1 MVRPIAFLAGA
12 GLVFVLLFSLV
23 TGAIAFISEPPAKT
37 VEHEFHQH
45 PKHVSFASD
54 GPAGK
59 FDRQQ
64 LQRGFQVYK
73 EVCSACHSMNLM
85 SYRNLRALG
94 FNEDEVKAIAAENQ
108 VADINDEGQPIE
120 RAARPSDRFR
130 SPFPNERAARAA
142 NNGAFPP
149 DLSLI
154 AKARPSGHNYLHA
167 LLTGYE
173 PPPPSV
179 KVMEGMN
186 YNKYFPGGQIAM
198 AQPLNADGVVFGD
211 GTPATVTQMARDV
224 TTFLAWAA
232 EPEMEVRKQMG
243 VKVLLFLIVMTIL
256 LYAAKRRIWA
266 AVH

>member
-1 MVRPIAFLAGA
+1 MRRLALSILASAIIAGA
-12 GLVFVLLFSLV
+12 PV
-23 TGAIAFISEPPAKT
+23 AASEAPKPPA
-37 VEHEFHQH
+37 QNW
-45 PKHVSFASD
+45 SF
-54 GPAGK
+54 GGMFGT
-59 FDRQQ
+59 FDRAA

-94 FNEDEVKAIAAENQ
+94 FSEDEVKAIAAENQ
-108 VADINDEGQPIE
+108 VPDLNDEGQPIE

-142 NNGAFPP
+142 NNGAYPP

-154 AKARPSGHNYLHA
+154 TKARPSGHNYLYA

-186 YNKYFPGGQIAM
+186 YNKYFPGSQIAM
-198 AQPLNADGVVFGD
+198 APPLNADGVTFGD
-211 GTPATVTQMARDV
+211 GTPATVAQMARDA
-224 TTFLAWAA
+224 TTFFAWAA
-232 EPEMEVRKQMG
+232 EPEMEARKQMG

>member
-1 MVRPIAFLAGA
+1 MRQIVRPALAAALIVLAGA
-12 GLVFVLLFSLV
+12 Q
-23 TGAIAFISEPPAKT
+23 IAGTRPAAASEALKPPA
-37 VEHEFHQH
+37 QSW
-45 PKHVSFASD
+45 SF
-54 GPAGK
+54 GGMFGT
-59 FDRQQ
+59 FDRAA

-85 SYRNLRALG
+85 SYRHLRALG

-108 VADINDEGQPIE
+108 VPDINEEGQPVE
-120 RAARPSDRFR
+120 RAGRPSDRFK
-130 SPFPNERAARAA
+130 SPFPNEKAARAA
-142 NNGAFPP
+142 NNGAEPP
-149 DLSLI
+149 DLTLI
-154 AKARPSGHNYLHA
+154 TKARPSGPNYVHA

-198 AQPLNADGVVFGD
+198 APPLNADAVSFGD
-211 GTPATVTQMARDV
+211 GTPATVAQMARDV
-224 TTFLAWAA
+224 VTFLSWTA

-243 VKVLLFLIVMTIL
+243 VKAILFLIVLTIL

-266 AVH
+266 GVH